1 VLGVAQVKVDCAWSL
16 STFAAL
22 SGFLY
27 SQSIHIASQQLSSWE
42 TLSLS
47 QSQNRMSSP
56 TEITAGKTD
65 LPGGDWIWQET
76 LSGFHQTHHHLIDG
90 VHKSL
95 EHLTEETP

>member
-1 VLGVAQVKVDCAWSL
+1 
-16 STFAAL
+16 
-22 SGFLY
+22 
-27 SQSIHIASQQLSSWE
+27 
-42 TLSLS
+42 
-47 QSQNRMSSP
+47 MSSP

-95 EHLTEETP
+95 EHLIEETP